1 MKIAII
7 GSGAMGCL
15 YGSYLNDRH
24 EVYFIDAYA
33 PQIESLKN
41 HGLKIIENTLGMSTQ
56 EKHILVNAYPS
67 GAFHKTMDLLIIF
80 VKANHTFRAIEENQ
94 GLFDHKTMV
103 LTLQNGAGNDRD
115 LMHFIKP
122 ENIVIGTSKHN
133 SVTIAPGL
141 INHTASGITSIGGAS
156 PSRVEEVRRILD
168 ESGIETEI
176 SDDIQRIIWSKLFVN
191 ISINTLTALLQT
203 PIGFM
208 ASNDYAWD
216 FAKKIIYEAI
226 NVAEE
231 DGTYFDRR
239 EVLSMVKS
247 VCEKAGNGYA
257 SMYQDRQKGLLTE
270 IDKLNGAIV
279 EQAKLYG
286 IATPYNSL
294 VVDLIH
300 AVEGTYTLNI
310 S

>member
-15 YGSYLNDRH
+15 YGSYLNDLH
-24 EVYFIDAYA
+24 DVYFIDAYA
-33 PQIESLKN
+33 PQIKSLKN
-41 HGLKIIENTLGMSTQ
+41 HGLKIIESTSTMLAQ
-56 EKHILVNAYPS
+56 EKHIIVKAYPS
-67 GAFHKTMDLLIIF
+67 GSFHEPMDLIIVF
-80 VKANHTFRAIEENQ
+80 VKANHTLQAIEENQ
-94 GLFDHKTMV
+94 GLFDHKTIV
-103 LTLQNGAGNDRD
+103 VTLQNGAGNDRD
-115 LMHFIKP
+115 LGQFIQP
-122 ENIVIGTSKHN
+122 ENIVVGTSKHN
-133 SVTIAPGL
+133 SVTIAPGV
-141 INHTASGITSIGGAS
+141 IKHTATGITSIGGAS
-156 PSRVEEVRRILD
+156 SSSVEQVRTILGG
-168 ESGIETEI
+168 SGIETEI
-176 SDDIQRIIWSKLFVN
+176 SHDIQRIIWSKLFVN

-203 PIGFM
+203 PIGYTT
-208 ASNDYAWD
+208 SNDYAWD

-239 EVLSMVKS
+239 EVLSMVRS